1 LKVHKPCGNVF
12 LKNLGRLQQSVVIR
26 ICGHREM
33 GRGAIVAALQDA
45 IERCVAVLSYFAALR
60 LLSMCGGAIPQSF
73 GSDFLGPPAQA
84 RTNIFPRQAKRPS
97 FPVNSANRDV
107 NVGMLSVVVDGG
119 DPLNL
124 SA

>member
-1 LKVHKPCGNVF
+1 MKVHKPCGNVF
-12 LKNLGRLQQSVVIR
+12 LENLGRLRQGVVIR
-26 ICGHREM
+26 ICSHLEM

-60 LLSMCGGAIPQSF
+60 LLSIRGGAIPQSF
-73 GSDFLGPPAQA
+73 GSDFFGPPAQA

-97 FPVNSANRDV
+97 FLVNSANRDV